1 MMKRRW
7 RVANKAWFAS
17 IALAAGNPAARAADF
32 DYTTRGLSAEQLE
45 RLPGVSY
52 ARPLQELPQRTL
64 VVVHLTFPPNRRGP
78 SPQHGCTAHRHP
90 GPASVRVTKGAVR
103 LGLAGQP
110 VRLVH
115 AGQIFYE
122 PANALHVT
130 AENASSVEP
139 AMAVAVLAIPK
150 GAPILIPDSR
160 CGNRPA
166 H

>member
-1 MMKRRW
+1 MRGGW
-7 RVANKAWFAS
+7 RAVSKAGLACV
-17 IALAAGNPAARAADF
+17 ALAAGNPAVRAAGF
-32 DYTTRGLSAEQLE
+32 DYTTPGLSAEQLA

-64 VVVHLTFPPNRRGP
+64 VVVHLTFPPNRAAS
-78 SPQHGCTAHRHP
+78 SPQQGCSGHRHP
-90 GPASVRVTKGAVR
+90 GPASVRVTRGTVR
-103 LGLAGQP
+103 LGLAGLP
-110 VRLVH
+110 VQLVR

-122 PANALHVT
+122 PANALHVI